1 MKNLLNI
8 IHFNSSPAIK
18 ELLVRYKEIQ
28 DELNEC
34 RKKYVLVSGGRPHYA
49 PGYSTQYN
57 ILNSKVKNIQI
68 RLNQEVMKKSRKK
81 KVKKL

>member
-1 MKNLLNI
+1 MKKLLNI

-18 ELLVRYKEIQ
+18 ELLVRYDEIQ

-34 RKKYVLVSGGRPHYA
+34 RKKYFSMSGGRPHYA
-49 PGYSTQYN
+49 PGFSTEYN
-57 ILNSKVKNIQI
+57 ILNSKVKNVQI

-81 KVKKL
+81 NTKK